1 MNRVTQT
8 STTLSIEAI
17 AELVEDHAPESGTLD
32 FKETLVLDKMETKRD
47 LVRDV
52 SAFANA
58 SGGWIIV
65 GISEQGMPHHAASWA
80 HLSTADAEGIRKQVL
95 DLYSS
100 HIDPA
105 IPGFDVQTELV
116 PDKTFLV
123 IISIPAGQVP
133 HAVTGFDNATDHYIR
148 IGDQKRQ
155 MTHSELQAA
164 FVRASNQ
171 RDAPETRD
179 GLPNGRS
186 AVEEALQTA
195 PATVADQPFFFISG
209 APVAL
214 HADALDL
221 QSQEVLEILAENA
234 DGRTIETT
242 LGWVVS
248 KAKTVYR
255 GIAASIGPYAFSLRD
270 DGLMT
275 WTIRIDDDEGFYRA
289 EGEGRPK
296 VFSPYS
302 VVGYPLSFARLF
314 CALRGSMEGTSGPFA
329 IQMTYGGCQDIV
341 LYPGC
346 IGLPHHRPTP
356 LPEESD
362 KGRMNE
368 RLLKLPYEPMKFNSL
383 LPADWIARDLLKH
396 FYQAFGYVQED
407 IPFWDATEKVFGLA
421 PKQHQQP

>member
-1 MNRVTQT
+1 MYSEAQSLVT
-8 STTLSIEAI
+8 LPVEAI
-17 AELVEDHAPESGTLD
+17 AKLVEDHAPESSTLD

-65 GISEQGMPHHAASWA
+65 GISEQGMPHRAASWA
-80 HLSTADAEGIRKQVL
+80 HLSTADAERIRKQVV
-95 DLYSS
+95 DLCSS

-105 IPGFDVQTELV
+105 IPDLDAQTELG
-116 PDKTFLV
+116 PDTSLV
-123 IISIPAGQVP
+123 VINIPAGHSP
-133 HAVTGFDNATDHYIR
+133 HAVTGFDNATDYYIR
-148 IGDQKRQ
+148 IGDEKRQ

-164 FVRASNQ
+164 FAQAGNGSNG
-171 RDAPETRD
+171 PEQKD
-179 GLPNGRS
+179 SSPSGQS
-186 AVEEALQTA
+186 AVEQALQEA
-195 PATVADQPFFFISG
+195 QEKAEDRPFFFIAG

-221 QSQEVLEILAENA
+221 QSQKLQQILAENA
-234 DGRTIETT
+234 DGHTVETT
-242 LGWVVS
+242 LGWVIS
-248 KAKTVYR
+248 NAKALYR
-255 GIAASIGPYAFSLRD
+255 GIVASIGHYAFSLRD

-396 FYQAFGYVQED
+396 FYQAFGHSQEA
-407 IPFWDATEKVFGLA
+407 IPFWEDTAKVFDLD
-421 PKQHQQP
+421 PEQHQQP